1 MIDAMIDEQ
10 GYRANVG
17 IILMNDSGQVFWGRR
32 IGMSAWQFPQG
43 GVNPN
48 ETLRDAMFR
57 ELREE
62 VGLEPHHVQ
71 VVGCTKRW
79 LRYRL
84 PKRYIRYGQQPL
96 CIGQKQRWYVLKLTT
111 DDEQV
116 NLAGAD
122 EPEFDQWRWIDYWDS
137 LRLVVPFKRGVYE
150 RALSE
155 LAPVI
160 SESGAFDSPP
170 LAGKPTVVSS
180 RRPALDTA
188 AG

>member
-1 MIDAMIDEQ
+1 M
-10 GYRANVG
+10 
-17 IILMNDSGQVFWGRR
+17 
-32 IGMSAWQFPQG
+32 
-43 GVNPN
+43 
-48 ETLRDAMFR
+48 
-57 ELREE
+57 
-62 VGLEPHHVQ
+62 
-71 VVGCTKRW
+71 
-79 LRYRL
+79 
-84 PKRYIRYGQQPL
+84 
-96 CIGQKQRWYVLKLTT
+96 
-111 DDEQV
+111 